1 VSGRA
6 TVAALWFV
14 ALAFTTV
21 LAQSNPAEPPGYRM
35 ADYRAPTPSTLAGAR
50 VITTAQA
57 RALWKSAAA
66 AFVDVLPHTPK
77 PANLPPGTLWL
88 DKPRMDIPGSIW
100 LPDTGY
106 GKLAV
111 STETYLRKGLKSV
124 TKGDRAKLIVIYCL
138 ADCWMSWNAAKRALA
153 MGYTNV
159 AWYPAGTDGWRD
171 AGLPLQQAAPA
182 TGE

>member
-6 TVAALWFV
+6 IVAALWFV

-21 LAQSNPAEPPGYRM
+21 FAQSNPAEPAGYRM
-35 ADYRAPTPSTLAGAR
+35 TDYRAPTPSTLAGAR

-57 RALWKSAAA
+57 RTLWKSGTA
-66 AFVDVLPHTPK
+66 AFVDVLPHAPK

-106 GKLAV
+106 GTLAAA
-111 STETYLRKGLKSV
+111 TETYLRKGLQSV
-124 TKGDRAKLIVIYCL
+124 TKGDRVKLIVIYCL

-153 MGYTNV
+153 MGYANV
-159 AWYPAGTDGWRD
+159 AWYPAGTDGWQA
-171 AGLPLQQAAPA
+171 AGLPLQEAAPA